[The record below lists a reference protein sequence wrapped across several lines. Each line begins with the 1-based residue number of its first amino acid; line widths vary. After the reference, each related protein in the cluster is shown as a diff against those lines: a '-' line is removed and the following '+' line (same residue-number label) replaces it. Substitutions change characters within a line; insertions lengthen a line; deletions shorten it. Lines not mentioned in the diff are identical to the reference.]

1 MKIFNGIPASPGIAI
16 HRVVTYYP
24 DIVFIPSYA
33 VDKAD
38 TEDEWNRYEEAV
50 KQVAHEIRGIY
61 DKLESSAIEQRY
73 ILEAQLLMLHDPEMN
88 KHVYTQLKETQT
100 NVESILSKYIESIV
114 NLLETSGDEYL
125 AERSIDIL
133 DISRRITNKLLYK
146 ERNALA
152 LIDEDSILVAPN
164 LLPTET
170 IQLNTDRVLG
180 IALDAGGRMSH
191 TAIFA
196 RSLGIPAVFG
206 CMGLCR
212 TTTPHDLI
220 IVDGD
225 EGRVVVNPDE
235 KTLLHYREKLVDSEK
250 RESSL
255 DNLREFQAKTL
266 DGQSIFLMANIE
278 TPGEIEF
285 VQSANA
291 DGIGL
296 LRTEFLFIKQDEHP
310 GEDVQMQEYRY
321 VLEAMGVKPTTI
333 RTLDIGGDKLLSS
346 MNSADERNPLLGCRA
361 IRYCI
366 REEELFRTQLRALL
380 RASAHGN
387 LRIMFP
393 LISNVEELDMAK
405 KILEEERNKLMAA
418 GILMAAKIPVGIMIE
433 VPSAACISDILARHA
448 DFFSIGTNDLIQYT
462 MAVDR
467 GNEKVADLYQPW
479 HPALW
484 RLIKLTVDNAMGA
497 GIPVSVCGE
506 VANDPAAAVL
516 LMALGL
522 KELSMSSFYIP
533 KVKSAIRSINI
544 REAED
549 VLDEVMEA
557 DCAASAEAIISR
569 SFGTSF
575 AS

>member
-1 MKIFNGIPASPGIAI
+1 M
-16 HRVVTYYP
+16 VVYYP
-24 DIVFIPSYA
+24 DTVFIPSYA
-33 VDKAD
+33 IDKAD
-38 TEDEWNRYEEAV
+38 IENERNRYEEAI
-50 KQVAHEIRGIY
+50 KQVAHEIREIHA
-61 DKLESSAIEQRY
+61 KLESSATDQRH
-73 ILEAQLLMLHDPEMN
+73 ILDAQLLMLHDPEMN
-88 KHVYTQLKETQT
+88 NYVFKRLEETQT
-100 NVESILSKYIESIV
+100 NVESILSEYIESIV

-133 DISRRITNKLLYK
+133 DISRRITNSLLYK

-152 LIDEDSILVAPN
+152 FISEDSIIVAPN
-164 LLPTET
+164 LFPSET
-170 IQLNTDRVLG
+170 MQLNTDRVSG

-206 CMGLCR
+206 CSGLCR
-212 TTTPHDLI
+212 STTPNDLLI
-220 IVDGD
+220 IDGD

-235 KTLLHYREKLVDSEK
+235 KTLLHYREKLVDLKK
-250 RESSL
+250 RESNF

-266 DGQSIFLMANIE
+266 DGQSILLMANIE

-285 VQSANA
+285 AQSANA

-296 LRTEFLFIKQDEHP
+296 LRTEFLFIHKDEHP
-310 GEDVQMQEYRY
+310 SEEAQLQEYRY
-321 VLEAMGVKPTTI
+321 VLEAMGAKPTTI
-333 RTLDIGGDKLLSS
+333 RTLDIGGDKLFPS
-346 MNSADERNPLLGCRA
+346 MNSIDELNPLLGCRA

-366 REEELFRTQLRALL
+366 QEEELFRTQLRALL
-380 RASAHGN
+380 RASVYGN

-393 LISNVEELDMAK
+393 LISNVEELKIAK
-405 KILEEERNKLMAA
+405 KILNEEREKLMAA
-418 GILMAAKIPVGIMIE
+418 GTLMTAKIPIGIMIE
-433 VPSAACISDILARHA
+433 VPSAACISDILARHS

-484 RLIKLTVDNAMGA
+484 RLIKLTVDNAMEA

-506 VANDPAAAVL
+506 VANEPAAAIL

-522 KELSMSSFYIP
+522 EELSMSSFDIP
-533 KVKSAIRSINI
+533 KVKSAIRSITLS
-544 REAED
+544 EVED

-557 DCAASAEAIISR
+557 DCATSVEAIISR
-569 SFGTSF
+569 SFGANF
-575 AS
+575 AN